1 MAINPVPSPAPAA
14 KGRVAT
20 THRTIGELLAEAG
33 KLTEHDIKRVLAFQR
48 KKSLRFGE
56 AARGLG
62 LATDDDVQRALA
74 QQFNYN
80 YIRRGESGMSPML
93 VSAYQP
99 FSTAAE
105 SFRVLRSQLAL
116 RWFDHG
122 HKTLAVGS
130 PRGRTGCSMLAAN
143 LAISF
148 AQLGERTL
156 LLDANFRR
164 PAQHHLFGISAD
176 VGLADVLV
184 GRCSVEKAVVT
195 IAQLNG
201 LSVLCTGPVPPNPHE
216 LLSSRALHYLIDL
229 AQECFDVVIFDTPA
243 ALDYADTQ
251 MITARTGGY
260 LLVSRRDVT
269 RLVDVEATKARLAP
283 AGATMV
289 GAVVND

>member
-1 MAINPVPSPAPAA
+1 MAINPVPSPPG
-14 KGRVAT
+14 GRVVP

-33 KLTEHDIKRVLAFQR
+33 KLTEHDIKRVVAFQR

-62 LATDDDVQRALA
+62 LATDEDVQRALA

-80 YIRRGESGMSPML
+80 YIRRGESGLSPML

-99 FSTAAE
+99 FGLPAE

-116 RWFDHG
+116 RWFDKG

-130 PRGRTGCSMLAAN
+130 PRSRTGCSTLAAN
-143 LAISF
+143 LAVSY

-164 PAQHHLFGISAD
+164 PAQQQLFGISAD

-201 LSVLCTGPVPPNPHE
+201 LSVLCTGPAPPNPHE

-229 AQECFDVVIFDTPA
+229 AQECFDVVIFDTPP
-243 ALDYADTQ
+243 ALEYADTQ
-251 MITARTGGY
+251 MIAARAGGY
-260 LLVSRRDVT
+260 LLVARRDIT
-269 RLVDVEATKARLAP
+269 RLADVEATKARLAP
-283 AGATMV
+283 AGATLV

>member
-1 MAINPVPSPAPAA
+1 MATNPVPSPQAN
-14 KGRVAT
+14 AT
-20 THRTIGELLAEAG
+20 AHRPIGELLAEAG
-33 KLTEHDIKRVLAFQR
+33 KLTEHDVRRVIALQR
-48 KKSLRFGE
+48 KKGIRFGE
-56 AARGLG
+56 AARVLA

-74 QQFNYN
+74 QQFNYS
-80 YIRRGESGMSPML
+80 YIRRGESGINPML

-99 FSTAAE
+99 FSHSAE
-105 SFRVLRSQLAL
+105 AFRVLRSQLAL
-116 RWFDHG
+116 RWFDQG
-122 HKTLAVGS
+122 HKVLAVGS
-130 PRGRTGCSMLAAN
+130 PRTGTGCSTVAAN
-143 LAISF
+143 LAVSF

-164 PAQHHLFGISAD
+164 PAQHALFGISAD

-229 AQECFDVVIFDTPA
+229 ARECFDVVIFDTPP
-243 ALDYADTQ
+243 ALDYADVQ
-251 MITARTGGY
+251 MIAARAGGY
-260 LLVSRRDVT
+260 LMVT
-269 RLVDVEATKARLAP
+269 RRHVTKVADIEATKSRLGPTSASL
-283 AGATMV
+283 V